1 MKTKETILKEIF
13 NYDSFRQRQDEIIDS
28 TFENGTNGVL
38 AVLPTGGGKSL
49 LFQIPALMQDG
60 LSIVVS
66 PLISL
71 MKDQVDELRKRGVEV
86 QTYNSSLSEGEKEAV
101 INSINLGQLQLLYV
115 APERFDDD
123 DFVFLLKNTGVN
135 VFAVDESHCI
145 SAYGNDF
152 RPSYKRLK
160 RAIDKI
166 KPKQI
171 IAVTAT
177 ATPIVQNDICVSLGI
192 ASAKRFVTGFSR
204 DNLSIKIKM
213 CDESEKFDEIAEQ
226 VAEYVKQGHTTG
238 IIYAGTRK
246 NAEYIA
252 NELKNTY
259 GIPATFYHA
268 GMTASER
275 TKIQDDWFMNG
286 GIIVATNSFGMGI
299 NKADVRFVI
308 HANMPGNLEAWYQ
321 EIGRAGRDGK
331 LSVCKMY
338 VDTGKDVQ
346 LQNFFINM
354 SCPPPETVRRFWDW
368 MWYETRNYNVLS
380 MPQKDMAQAADI
392 EEHFIS
398 GCISVLR
405 YSKILETEKRGS
417 YIVKQFESAES
428 APIDWEAARVKRQQ
442 KQERLR
448 EMLSFCKNNKE
459 CRMQSI
465 MKYFG
470 EPTIK
475 NCGKCDVCLKKVVKK
490 V

>member
-1 MKTKETILKEIF
+1 MDKYGILKKYF
-13 NYDSFRQRQDEIIDS
+13 GYDNFRPQQEEIIDS
-28 TFENGTNGVL
+28 VFSQQEHGVL

-49 LFQIPALMQDG
+49 LFQLPALMQDG
-60 LSIVVS
+60 LSVVVS

-86 QTYNSSLSEGEKEAV
+86 QTYNSSLSESEKESV
-101 INSINLGQLQLLYV
+101 LNSINLGQLQLLYV

-145 SAYGNDF
+145 SMQGFDF

-160 RAIDKI
+160 KHIDKI

-177 ATPIVQNDICVSLGI
+177 ATPTVQNDICVSLGI
-192 ASAKRFVTGFSR
+192 PAAKRFVTGFAR
-204 DNLSIKIKM
+204 DNLSIKIKL
-213 CDESEKFDEIAEQ
+213 CDEHEKFEEIAAQ

-246 NAEYIA
+246 NAEFIA

-259 GIPATFYHA
+259 SIPATFYHA
-268 GMTASER
+268 GMTANER
-275 TKIQDDWFMNG
+275 TTIQDDWFHNG

-299 NKADVRFVI
+299 NKPDVRFVI

-346 LQNFFINM
+346 LNNFFINM
-354 SCPPPETVRRFWDW
+354 ACPPPETVRRFWDW
-368 MWYETRNYNVLS
+368 MWYETRHYNVLS

-417 YIVKQFESAES
+417 YIVKQFESADA
-428 APIDWEAARVKRQQ
+428 APIDWEAAKVKRQQ

-448 EMLSFCKNNKE
+448 EMISFCKNNKE

-470 EPTIK
+470 ESSIRT
-475 NCGKCDVCLKKVVKK
+475 CGKCDVCLKKIVKK